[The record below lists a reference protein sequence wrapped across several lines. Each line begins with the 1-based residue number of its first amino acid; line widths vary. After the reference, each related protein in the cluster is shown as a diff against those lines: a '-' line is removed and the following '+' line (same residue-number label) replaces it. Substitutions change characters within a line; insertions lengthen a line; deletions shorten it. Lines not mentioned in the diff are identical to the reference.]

1 MGMTELP
8 VPERDVVITVSLE
21 DLPAFLR
28 KNGLHIREVTKDL
41 FFIFIFS
48 FEKIGMTASMRAD
61 RAAERRT

>member
-41 FFIFIFS
+41 FFILEPI
-48 FEKIGMTASMRAD
+48 IGEAD
-61 RAAERRT
+61 NE